1 MKLRD
6 YQQEAV
12 DLTISELGKVKSTLI
27 VQPTGTGKTVVFSSI
42 IKQYPKPGRWMVLA
56 HREELIR
63 QAADKIAKIVGEQPD
78 IEMANERAD
87 LHMFSRTKVVVATVQ
102 TLTRGRMNRFNWKD
116 FAGIITDEAHHAT
129 AQSYQ
134 KVYAHARKENPDIRH
149 VGVTATPDRTDETA
163 LGKIFDSV
171 AYEYSLIDAIND
183 GYLVDVHAHS
193 VEVKGLDFAK
203 IRTTAGDLNGAEL
216 AQLMEYEDN
225 LHRIAQPTM
234 QLAKWRK
241 VLVFAAS
248 LAHAERLSEIFNRYR
263 PGSSRW
269 FSGETPK
276 DERRLI
282 LSDFSKP
289 IGSEGSFQFLVN
301 VGVLTEGYDEPT
313 IDMVVM
319 GRPTKSRS
327 LYSQMV
333 GRGTR
338 PLPGIIDGV
347 NDADGRKLAIARSA
361 KPNVVVLDFVG
372 NSGHHKLVTTA
383 DILGGN
389 YDDEVVE
396 KAKKE
401 VEKDTKEGKAANV
414 QDSLRKAE
422 RDIHA
427 DRERERVRRQA
438 VVAQKA
444 EYSVSKIN
452 PFDIFG
458 IEPARKHT
466 FDHSHPM
473 TDNQRKLLTTAGIA
487 TDGLNRA
494 DAGKLSQ
501 EVIARRASGK
511 CTFNQ
516 AKLLRKYGY
525 DTNMNFDEASR
536 TIDAIKQNG
545 WKRPGETKDSEWETT
560 GWGRSRR

>member
-1 MKLRD
+1 M
-6 YQQEAV
+6 
-12 DLTISELGKVKSTLI
+12 
-27 VQPTGTGKTVVFSSI
+27 PTGCGKTVVFSSI
-42 IKQYPKPGRWMVLA
+42 IKQYPKPGRWMVIA

-63 QAADKIAKIVGEQPD
+63 QAADKIARITGEQPD

-102 TLTRGRMNRFNWKD
+102 TLTRGRMNRFRWQD

-129 AQSYQ
+129 ADSYR
-134 KVYAHARKENPDIRH
+134 KVYDHARAENPDIRH
-149 VGVTATPDRTDETA
+149 VGVTATPDRADETA
-163 LGKIFDSV
+163 LGKVFESV
-171 AYEYSLIDAIND
+171 AYEYNLIDAIND
-183 GYLVDVHAHS
+183 GYLVDVHAHA

-203 IRTTAGDLNGAEL
+203 IKTTAGDLNGAEL
-216 AQLMEYEDN
+216 SALMEYEEN

-248 LAHAERLSEIFNRYR
+248 LAHAERLAEIFNRYR
-263 PGSSRW
+263 AGSSKW

-276 DERRLI
+276 DERRLL
-282 LSDFSKP
+282 LSDFAKP
-289 IGSEGSFQFLVN
+289 LGAPGSFQFLVN

-338 PLPGIIDGV
+338 PLPGIIDGLD
-347 NDADGRKLAIARSA
+347 DADARKLAIARST

-396 KAKKE
+396 KAKEDVAKE
-401 VEKDTKEGKAANV
+401 TAAGKTANV
-414 QDSLRKAE
+414 QESLRKAE

-427 DRERERVRRQA
+427 EKEREKARRKQ
-438 VVAQKA
+438 VVAHKA
-444 EYSVSKIN
+444 DYSVSQID
-452 PFDIFG
+452 PFDVFG

-466 FDHSHPM
+466 FDHKHPM
-473 TDNQRKLLTTAGIA
+473 TDKQRKVLETAGIVP
-487 TDGLNRA
+487 DGLNRD
-494 DAGKLSQ
+494 DAGKLCQ
-501 EVIARRASGK
+501 EVFARRASGK
-511 CTFNQ
+511 CTFKQ
-516 AKLLRKYGY
+516 ARQLQKHGY
-525 DTNMNFDEASR
+525 DTNVTFEQASQI
-536 TIDAIKQNG
+536 IDALAKNG
-545 WKRPGETKDSEWETT
+545 WKRPNEPKATAWTT
-560 GWGRSRR
+560 VQS